1 MYVNIFET
9 LKLKTETHLST
20 ELEVLKLFLNPNYK
34 RGKTG
39 SCIFRYL
46 ILPLTLRD
54 INIKIKIKLY
64 VTKKPGIF
72 ILFSTIITV
81 IHYLVG

>member
-20 ELEVLKLFLNPNYK
+20 ELEVLKLFLAPRYK
-34 RGKTG
+34 GGKTG

-46 ILPLTLRD
+46 ILPLILRD
-54 INIKIKIKLY
+54 INNKIKLY

-72 ILFSTIITV
+72 IIIQQ
-81 IHYLVG
+81 